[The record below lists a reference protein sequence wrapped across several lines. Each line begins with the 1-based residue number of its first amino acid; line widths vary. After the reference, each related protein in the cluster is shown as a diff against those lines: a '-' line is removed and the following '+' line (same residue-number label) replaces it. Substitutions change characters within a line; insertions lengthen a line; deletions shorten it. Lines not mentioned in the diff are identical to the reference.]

1 MRNQQAAYRYAKSL
15 MDLALERG
23 QMEQVRNDLQLMLR
37 TIVSSDDLRVML
49 KSPVIRADQKQR
61 ALKRLFE
68 DQVGEIV
75 RQFVIVVTRKGREE
89 LIPEIARAFE
99 ELYLDQ
105 KNIIICRITTAV
117 KLDTA
122 ELEKMRAITAT
133 RYPGKTI
140 ELHET
145 VDPAIIGGGI
155 IQVGDLQWDASI
167 RTKLH
172 VIRRTFAENPYI
184 PKF

>member
-23 QMEQVRNDLQLMLR
+23 QMEQVRTDVKLMLD
-37 TIVSSDDLRVML
+37 TCTGSSDLRVML

-61 ALKRLFE
+61 VLNKIFGG
-68 DQVGEIV
+68 QVGEIA
-75 RQFVIVVTRKGREE
+75 QHFFGVVTRKGREQ

-99 ELYLDQ
+99 ELYLEQ
-105 KNIIICRITTAV
+105 KNIVICRITTAV
-117 KLDTA
+117 KLTPA
-122 ELEKMRAITAT
+122 ELEKTRQITAL
-133 RYPGKTI
+133 RYPGKTV
-140 ELHET
+140 EMHEA
-145 VDPAIIGGGI
+145 VDPSIIGGGI
-155 IQVGDLQWDASI
+155 IQVGDLQWDASL
-167 RTKLH
+167 RNKLH

>member
-1 MRNQQAAYRYAKSL
+1 MRNEQAAYRYAKSL
-15 MDLALERG
+15 MDLALERD
-23 QMEQVRNDLQLMLR
+23 QLDQVRADLLLMR
-37 TIVSSDDLRVML
+37 TTCASNADLRVML

-61 ALKRLFE
+61 ALNKVFGG
-68 DQVGEIV
+68 QVGEVAQRFIA
-75 RQFVIVVTRKGREE
+75 VVTRKGREV

-99 ELYLDQ
+99 ELYLVHR
-105 KNIIICRITTAV
+105 NIVICRITTAV
-117 KLDTA
+117 KLTSV
-122 ELEKMRAITAT
+122 ELEKVRQLTAL

-140 ELHET
+140 DMRET

-155 IQVGDLQWDASI
+155 IQVGDLQWDASL
-167 RTKLH
+167 RFKLH

>member
-23 QMEQVRNDLQLMLR
+23 QMEQVRVDVKLMLD
-37 TIVSSDDLRVML
+37 TCAASSDLRVML

-61 ALKRLFE
+61 ALDKLFGG
-68 DQVGEIV
+68 QVGEIAQ
-75 RQFVIVVTRKGREE
+75 RFFHVVTRKGREE

-99 ELYLDQ
+99 ELYLEH
-105 KNIIICRITTAV
+105 KNIVICSITTAV
-117 KLDTA
+117 TLTPA
-122 ELEKMRAITAT
+122 ELEKVRNITAL

-140 ELHET
+140 DMREK
-145 VDPAIIGGGI
+145 VDPAILGGGI
-155 IQVGDLQWDASI
+155 IQIGDLQWDASL
-167 RTKLH
+167 RNKLH

>member
-23 QMEQVRNDLQLMLR
+23 QMEQVRTDVKLMLD
-37 TIVSSDDLRVML
+37 TCAASSDLRVLL

-61 ALKRLFE
+61 ALNKIFGG
-68 DQVGEIV
+68 QVGEIA
-75 RQFVIVVTRKGREE
+75 QHFFTVVTRKGREQ

-99 ELYLDQ
+99 ELYLEQ
-105 KNIIICRITTAV
+105 KNIVICQITSAV
-117 KLDTA
+117 KLTPV
-122 ELEKMRAITAT
+122 ELEKVRKITSL

-140 ELHET
+140 EMREM
-145 VDPAIIGGGI
+145 VDPSILGGGI
-155 IQVGDLQWDASI
+155 IQIGDLQWDASL
-167 RTKLH
+167 RNKLH